1 LVRLLLILPLAVCT
15 GVATPVCF
23 SGEMYSIADRS
34 GGWEIER
41 LPGVRECRFDPSE
54 RIDVFRGQEGVCA
67 ARRWGSCFL
76 RDVRSDY
83 RHYYTSRTA
92 RDLCLGIGL
101 MAPIANTTCDE
112 KFQAWW
118 QDDVRSAGTDS
129 LASGFE
135 PFGRGEIFIPAFA
148 GLAVAGHLFRDK
160 PLGRRCGD
168 FGERVTRGYLV
179 GAPPMLFMQAM
190 LGGSRPGEDAVYG
203 SHWKPFDDTNAV
215 SGHAFMGA
223 VPFLTAAEM
232 TDRPVLKGGLLFLS
246 TVPAWTRV
254 NDDKH
259 YLSQACLGWWMAYL
273 ACRAVNETEACDRC
287 FQVMPMPRA
296 DAVGVQVVWSR

>member
-1 LVRLLLILPLAVCT
+1 MS
-15 GVATPVCF
+15 AT
-23 SGEMYSIADRS
+23 
-34 GGWEIER
+34 
-41 LPGVRECRFDPSE
+41 
-54 RIDVFRGQEGVCA
+54 
-67 ARRWGSCFL
+67 RRWGRDFAC
-76 RDVRSDY
+76 DVRSDY
-83 RHYYTSRTA
+83 RHYYTWRTA
-92 RDLCLGIGL
+92 RDLFLGVGL

-112 KFQAWW
+112 KFQRWW

-148 GLAVAGHLFRDK
+148 GMALAGHLFRDK

-190 LGGSRPGEDAVYG
+190 LGGSRPGEDPVYG
-203 SHWKPFDDTNAV
+203 SRWKPFDDTNAV

-232 TDRPVLKGGLLFLS
+232 TERPVLKGGFLLLS
-246 TVPAWTRV
+246 TIPAWTRV

-259 YLSQACLGWWMAYL
+259 FLSQACLGWWMAYL
-273 ACRAVNETEACDRC
+273 ACRAVNETEACNRC